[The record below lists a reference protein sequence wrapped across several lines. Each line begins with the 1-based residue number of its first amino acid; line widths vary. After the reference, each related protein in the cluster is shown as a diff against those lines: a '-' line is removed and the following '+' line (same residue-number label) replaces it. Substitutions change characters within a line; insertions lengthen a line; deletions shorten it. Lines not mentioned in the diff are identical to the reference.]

1 MRNFKISFLVF
12 IIIFISC
19 NNSKDEGVNK
29 QSISDNNS
37 NKNFLKQKIF
47 ESYSKIPEYVFYENE
62 STDYN
67 NYEEFIH
74 LDSLLNVFEEK
85 KKTEIE
91 HKNLL
96 ILRYKRYL
104 LTGNYKEAIETI
116 KEINES
122 NKNEDIIQLYLAFAY
137 EFNNE
142 ISKSKEIYEALSL
155 RYIRDKNCDKLSL
168 ISALTN
174 NQEHIEEIHCD
185 FNNYNSLKLMSTK
198 KIVYEYF
205 LKYFEL

>member
-37 NKNFLKQKIF
+37 NKNLLKQKIF

-85 KKTEIE
+85 KKTKIE

-96 ILRYKRYL
+96 ILKYKRYL
-104 LTGNYKEAIETI
+104 LTRNYKEAIETI

-142 ISKSKEIYEALSL
+142 ISKSEEIYEALSL

-174 NQEHIEEIHCD
+174 NQEHIE
-185 FNNYNSLKLMSTK
+185 
-198 KIVYEYF
+198 
-205 LKYFEL
+205 